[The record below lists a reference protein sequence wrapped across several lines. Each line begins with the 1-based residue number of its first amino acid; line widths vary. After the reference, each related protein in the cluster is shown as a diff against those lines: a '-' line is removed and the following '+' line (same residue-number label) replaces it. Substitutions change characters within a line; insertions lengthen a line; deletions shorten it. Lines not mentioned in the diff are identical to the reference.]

1 MVVAKIEVDPETA
14 FVAEVETAEK
24 FAAVTGRSLPV
35 ADQIRAERKQAAGR
49 LAEDTSAADTQAAG
63 RQAAGRQAAD
73 TLAADTLA
81 AESDYDRDWMRTIGH
96 RNSRRKNDR
105 GIPLQQNRLKPQK
118 IRSRQ
123 RRSTVCESDES
134 WQGLLKIVS
143 NQIVWEFP

>member
-14 FVAEVETAEK
+14 FVAVVETAEK
-24 FAAVTGRSLPV
+24 FAAVAGRSLPV

-63 RQAAGRQAAD
+63 RQAAD

-81 AESDYDRDWMRTIGH
+81 AESDYDSDWMRTIGH

-105 GIPLQQNRLKPQK
+105 GIQLQLIRLKMQK
-118 IRSRQ
+118 NRSRQ
-123 RRSTVCESDES
+123 RQVTVCESDES
-134 WQGLLKIVS
+134 
-143 NQIVWEFP
+143 